1 LALILLQTNSN
12 PTVTLLTT
20 KNTPADS
27 IHLTKAK
34 PTMFEQVFFSGLAL
48 GSIYGLVALGF
59 AVIFKATDVFNFAQG
74 MFVVCGAYLAVT
86 AISILQLPFPLAIV
100 FIVGAAALL
109 GVLIHMALIQ
119 PLLGR
124 PMLSVIMLTIALSIA
139 LRALIEMIFGPQG
152 RSLTTP
158 MPTGVLMLGSVRISY
173 LHLTAA
179 LVSWACMAGFGLFF
193 RFTSVGLL
201 MRASADSH
209 EAAVVSGVNVNT
221 MNRLAWAIGS
231 TLAAV
236 GGLFLGQLQIA
247 STELEGIG
255 LLALPAVVIGGMQSI
270 PGAIVGG
277 LLVGIIEQMAS
288 TYISPKSSDIV
299 IYVLLLL
306 ILMVRPWGLF
316 GQKELGRV

>member
-1 LALILLQTNSN
+1 
-12 PTVTLLTT
+12 
-20 KNTPADS
+20 
-27 IHLTKAK
+27 
-34 PTMFEQVFFSGLAL
+34 MFEQVFFSGLAL

-86 AISILQLPFPLAIV
+86 AISILQLPFALSIV
-100 FIVGAAALL
+100 FIVGASALL

-139 LRALIEMIFGPQG
+139 LRALIEIIFGSQG

-277 LLVGIIEQMAS
+277 LLVGIIEQMAA

-316 GQKELGRV
+316 GQRELGRV

>member
-1 LALILLQTNSN
+1 LALILLPTNSS
-12 PTVTLLTT
+12 PTVILLTT

-306 ILMVRPWGLF
+306 ILLVRPWGLF

>member
-1 LALILLQTNSN
+1 
-12 PTVTLLTT
+12 
-20 KNTPADS
+20 
-27 IHLTKAK
+27 
-34 PTMFEQVFFSGLAL
+34 MFEQVFFSGLAL

-100 FIVGAAALL
+100 FIVAAAALL
-109 GVLIHMALIQ
+109 GVLIHIALIQ

-139 LRALIEMIFGPQG
+139 LRSLIEIMFGPQG

-231 TLAAV
+231 TLAAI

-316 GQKELGRV
+316 GQRELGRV